1 MITHSLIVCALFSF
15 SLAVQANGVSTDGNV
30 IGTSTEAIAAIN
42 AIFHKDVGLQQRGG
56 VDKDVAVP
64 SPSLDDCMSRGEC
77 VEAAIEQHG
86 VRVETLKDLLI
97 LNKEPSGSSFLIF
110 IIFVILLGM
119 IYATR
124 SSPSAK

>member
-42 AIFHKDVGLQQRGG
+42 AIFHKDVGLQQGG
-56 VDKDVAVP
+56 VVDKDVAVP
-64 SPSLDDCMSRGEC
+64 PPASGDCMSRGDC
-77 VEAAIEQHG
+77 VEAAMEQRG
-86 VRVETLKDLLI
+86 ARVETLKDLLI

-110 IIFVILLGM
+110 IILVVLLGV